1 MSKNILFICEGET
14 EVCLVYKVLKKEFN
28 LIPDKNVEEKGNFI
42 LKNFS
47 KMINDFFIKD
57 TDKIKVY
64 NLKGED
70 KLNDYIDELSYSRE
84 VQDINKII
92 FLMDAD
98 YKKGLESGYERTK
111 KAIDKV
117 KEQLLK
123 ENNALEITE
132 FIFPNNK
139 EEGMSETL
147 ILNSIKCQNIVTYIR
162 DEVIEKIKAM
172 EESNIKNE
180 TKSTFMMVAATQ
192 NPLRGYAHHF
202 ITDCY
207 KKIDVTNKEFLK
219 FIKFLKIELEIDD

>member
-84 VQDINKII
+84 IQDINKII
-92 FLMDAD
+92 
-98 YKKGLESGYERTK
+98 
-111 KAIDKV
+111 V
-117 KEQLLK
+117 PLLY
-123 ENNALEITE
+123 L
-132 FIFPNNK
+132 
-139 EEGMSETL
+139 
-147 ILNSIKCQNIVTYIR
+147 
-162 DEVIEKIKAM
+162 
-172 EESNIKNE
+172 
-180 TKSTFMMVAATQ
+180 
-192 NPLRGYAHHF
+192 
-202 ITDCY
+202 
-207 KKIDVTNKEFLK
+207 
-219 FIKFLKIELEIDD
+219 